1 MKDSSASFRHE
12 SIQDKDTIADLILS
26 LQQGLS
32 KGTLKF
38 DDADGAITLKPAGLL
53 NLVIEASS
61 SSDINVLDVRIS
73 WQGSRPDKLKKDISI
88 SSE

>member
-1 MKDSSASFRHE
+1 MKDSNASFRHE
-12 SIQDKDTIADLILS
+12 SLQDKDTIADLILS
-26 LQQGLS
+26 LQKGLS
-32 KGTLKF
+32 SGTLKF

-61 SSDINVLDVRIS
+61 SSEINVLDVRIS
-73 WQGSRPDKLKKDISI
+73 WQGSRPGKLKKDISI